1 MDAPVQQPIANVTA
15 IKRFFELD
23 GGRKVSMDEMKA
35 LSTEDR
41 AELGKLCLEELKQRG
56 L

>member
-1 MDAPVQQPIANVTA
+1 MSTPIVQPLANVTA
-15 IKRFFELD
+15 IKKFFELD

-35 LSTEDR
+35 LSADER
-41 AELGKLCLEELKQRG
+41 AELGKLCAEELQRRG